1 MPQLK
6 KTVQS
11 KLSQWQV
18 DKEYDGAQAGVQG
31 SIKARQ
37 DIKAYNKKK
46 EEEEETML
54 QKFLENEPN
63 ACHASN
69 LYRLLTK
76 KWTEE
81 PNAYKI
87 CSKLTPKKQKRIKEI
102 LLENRYS

>member
-1 MPQLK
+1 MLK
-6 KTVQS
+6 
-11 KLSQWQV
+11 
-18 DKEYDGAQAGVQG
+18 
-31 SIKARQ
+31 
-37 DIKAYNKKK
+37 
-46 EEEEETML
+46 
-54 QKFLENEPN
+54 KFLENEPN

-87 CSKLTPKKQKRIKEI
+87 CSKISPKKEKRIKEI